1 MCLDGKLL
9 SGTRDT
15 AVQHVTSELNWITL
29 PYKGKAK
36 KALTTGLSAGSK
48 DMFVGS
54 RAGYSGELCVLYNHL
69 FKVQKVGVEE
79 RRNKRHG
86 LMLLIVRLTILSL
99 EIHQAKIRAW

>member
-9 SGTRDT
+9 SGIRET

-48 DMFVGS
+48 DICLWA
-54 RAGYSGELCVLYNHL
+54 AGLD
-69 FKVQKVGVEE
+69 
-79 RRNKRHG
+79 
-86 LMLLIVRLTILSL
+86 TL
-99 EIHQAKIRAW
+99 ENYVSFIIIFLKLRK